1 MWSLAL
7 EESNFMEQDTLR
19 LIGCSQIC
27 IKNSGVV
34 VDMYTIPIV
43 YSVKKAYG
51 MLGCVAKNT
60 ICETSEV
67 ILPLHSELVTLIS
80 SPGPGFGRPSAKQR
94 QWQHN
99 DQELGGNCIEEA
111 SELDLFCFK
120 NRKLSK
126 YLTTMSNYF
135 SRVDRKNPNP
145 PQEAKWKHQ
154 WDQDAAKKT
163 QADIQRKFFI
173 TGTVKHRSR
182 SLEGLWN
189 LHTWKLVLQQVTTRR
204 RPESPLNLKLFL
216 NFML

>member
-94 QWQHN
+94 QWQHD

-120 NRKLSK
+120 KRKLSK
-126 YLTTMSNYF
+126 YLTTVPNYF

-145 PQEAKWKHQ
+145 PQEAKWKSTSTNGTKMQ
-154 WDQDAAKKT
+154 
-163 QADIQRKFFI
+163 QRKLKQTYRGNSSSQEQSN
-173 TGTVKHRSR
+173 TGA
-182 SLEGLWN
+182 EA
-189 LHTWKLVLQQVTTRR
+189 
-204 RPESPLNLKLFL
+204 
-216 NFML
+216 